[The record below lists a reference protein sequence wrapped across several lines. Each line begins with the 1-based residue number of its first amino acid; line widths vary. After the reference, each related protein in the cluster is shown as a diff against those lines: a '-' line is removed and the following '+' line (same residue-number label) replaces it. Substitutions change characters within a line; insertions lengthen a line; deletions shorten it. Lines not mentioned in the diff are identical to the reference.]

1 MSARTPNVA
10 VLTAAL
16 TGPIATKDDNP
27 HLPTSPEEIVAE
39 AIAAHEAG
47 AAIAHIHLRDEHGRP
62 TADLRIAKRI
72 VGLLAES
79 GSEVLVQLS
88 TGVGLTVPYEERM
101 RIVEARPVMA
111 TLNVATMTFAS
122 GEFRNPPS
130 AMRALAAR
138 MRDLDVKP
146 ELEIYDHGH
155 LDIALG
161 LLDEGLLSEP
171 LQLSIVL
178 GVYGGAA
185 ATPGNLVALVD
196 RLPEGAVWQVIGIG
210 RGNLAMTAMGL
221 AMGGNARTGM
231 EDTLMM
237 RRGEPAT
244 GNAPLVKRLAAVARA
259 IERTPATIAET
270 RHMLGLLE
278 PHQSRKAGESA

>member
-1 MSARTPNVA
+1 MADLA

-27 HLPTSPEEIVAE
+27 HLPISPQEIASEAVATH
-39 AIAAHEAG
+39 AAG
-47 AAIAHIHLRDEHGRP
+47 AAVAHIHLRDEQGRP
-62 TADLRIAKRI
+62 TADLAVARRILELI
-72 VGLLAES
+72 EDS

-101 RIVEARPVMA
+101 QIVEARPAMA

-122 GEFRNPPS
+122 GEFRNPPDG
-130 AMRALAAR
+130 MRRLAAR
-138 MRDLDVKP
+138 MRELGVKP

-161 LLDEGLLSEP
+161 LLDEDLLRPP
-171 LQLSIVL
+171 LQFSIVL

-185 ATPGNLVALVD
+185 ATPRNLVALVD
-196 RLPEGAVWQVIGIG
+196 RLPADAAWQVIGIG
-210 RGNLAMTAMGL
+210 RSNLAMTAMGL

-231 EDTLMM
+231 EDTLMV

-244 GNAPLVKRLAAVARA
+244 GNAPLVQRLAAVARA
-259 IERTPATIAET
+259 IERQPATAAQAAQL
-270 RHMLGLLE
+270 LGITD
-278 PHQSRKAGESA
+278 HT